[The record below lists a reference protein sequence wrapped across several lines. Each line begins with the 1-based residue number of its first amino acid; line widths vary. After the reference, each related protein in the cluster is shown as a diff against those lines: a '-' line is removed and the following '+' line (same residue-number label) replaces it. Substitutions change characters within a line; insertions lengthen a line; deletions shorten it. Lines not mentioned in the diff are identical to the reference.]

1 MLCDILTLYRG
12 GTGGR
17 QRRLV
22 GATVRKESAHTAQQ
36 EVMMKTGRTLLASL
50 QALCLNPA
58 ALKAV
63 QIEGTTGLG
72 ELNHVL
78 CNPGGDS

>member
-1 MLCDILTLYRG
+1 
-12 GTGGR
+12 
-17 QRRLV
+17 
-22 GATVRKESAHTAQQ
+22 
-36 EVMMKTGRTLLASL
+36 MMKTGRTLLASL

-58 ALKAV
+58 ALQAV

-78 CNPGGDS
+78 CNQGGDS